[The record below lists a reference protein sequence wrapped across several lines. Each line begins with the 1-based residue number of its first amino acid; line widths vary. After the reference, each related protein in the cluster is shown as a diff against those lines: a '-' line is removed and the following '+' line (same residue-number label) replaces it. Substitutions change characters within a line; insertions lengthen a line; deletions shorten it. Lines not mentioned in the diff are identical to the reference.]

1 MDIKNIL
8 NTPSMKKHFVQKLCQ
23 NFLTP
28 WTTSHH
34 SFTNKTQASRA
45 QKEPQASKAKSFDK
59 DRANS
64 VETIQTNQVL
74 SKDKGNKKKIR
85 QSQSKRLMLSAL
97 VPPRSIKDHDE
108 GFQ

>member
-23 NFLTP
+23 KFLTP

-45 QKEPQASKAKSFDK
+45 QKEPQASKAKSFDN

-64 VETIQTNQVL
+64 IETIQTNQVL
-74 SKDKGNKKKIR
+74 SKDKGNR
-85 QSQSKRLMLSAL
+85 M
-97 VPPRSIKDHDE
+97 KDKVKSN
-108 GFQ
+108 